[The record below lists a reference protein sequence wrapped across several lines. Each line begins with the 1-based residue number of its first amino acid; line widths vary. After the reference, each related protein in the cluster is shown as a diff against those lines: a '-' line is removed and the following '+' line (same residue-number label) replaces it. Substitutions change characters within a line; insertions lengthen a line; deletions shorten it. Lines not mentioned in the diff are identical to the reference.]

1 MFTPL
6 HRVPNFSDSSK
17 RLSSMRLKC
26 SKEKAE
32 LASSVEELNMVSRLL
47 ALPPANTEDI
57 LKGNFPWS
65 FSEESTTSQG

>member
-1 MFTPL
+1 
-6 HRVPNFSDSSK
+6 
-17 RLSSMRLKC
+17 MRLKC

-32 LASSVEELNMVSRLL
+32 LASFVEELNMVSRLL